1 MGESHFGIVIIPDVQ
16 LASSDSINDTTVQNL
31 TAAIELSD
39 PFVDRKTK
47 GIEV

>member
-1 MGESHFGIVIIPDVQ
+1 MRESHFAIVIIPDDQ
-16 LASSDSINDTTVQNL
+16 LASSASVNDTTAQYP